1 MPRSVDELLIEIK
14 NLSLQQHE
22 TLGELDDAIKLSEF
36 KAKKG
41 APANTEEWKYPVG
54 IRVRVLKPPPAFP
67 PYFNG
72 RSSRKV
78 NEFGVVIKNTKYRVH
93 IVLDSGKIIQRAEDN
108 IALVR

>member
-1 MPRSVDELLIEIK
+1 MPTTYNLMTSRKNMPRSVDELLIEIK

-93 IVLDSGKIIQRAEDN
+93 IVL
-108 IALVR
+108 

>member
-108 IALVR
+108 IALAR

>member
-14 NLSLQQHE
+14 NLSLKQHE
-22 TLGELDDAIKLSEF
+22 TLGELDDAIKLREV

-41 APANTEEWKYPVG
+41 VPANTEEWKYPVG
-54 IRVRVLKPPPAFP
+54 VRVRVLKPPPAFP
-67 PYFNG
+67 PFKG
-72 RSSRKV
+72 RSSRKL

-108 IALVR
+108 IALAR